1 MRQKIFLAFI
11 VSLLISITIHA
22 QSIFRLKY
30 HFTNTAKSVS
40 REAFLVRF
48 NNGTGFY
55 RVSFYDEVAKR
66 NIITEFQ
73 TEEHFEV
80 NKDGSVNT
88 NKLYLKGLNPKIID
102 GTKNSPYTSET
113 FSFQKDLKTG
123 IYEPSGVTTID
134 INGETEGVLLEK
146 PKLLAEED
154 LTKEFVSIFF
164 NENDQFYKNT
174 FNEQPDS
181 RGNEAKATKLYLIAV
196 SNTEAKDIGPSCLK
210 DQKRNIKTF
219 NTLAVFLGIQIII
232 NTVEGNNYSKAS
244 VEKVIDSLKP
254 SAADIVVFC
263 YSGHGFTIPKKNK
276 KQKFPNLDLRPMSTG
291 NYLDY
296 NLNVEDI
303 FNRIKRKGARFNLVI
318 SDCCND
324 DPNATNNIGNDIAQT
339 RDAGM
344 RWSMENCSTL
354 FMNEK
359 PMSILMTSS
368 SIGERAS
375 GSVQDGGFFSLYFKT
390 AMESHFSKFKTN
402 VTWNDIFNDAKIET
416 IKTAKAIYCPNIP
429 ENLCKKTQTPLYKI
443 MY

>member
-1 MRQKIFLAFI
+1 MKLKVFLAF
-11 VSLLISITIHA
+11 VVSITINTSVNA
-22 QSIFRLKY
+22 QSIFHLKY
-30 HFTNTAKSVS
+30 QFNKNAKAII
-40 REAFLVRF
+40 RQAFLVRF

-55 RVSFYDEVAKR
+55 RVSFYDAVVKR
-66 NIITEFQ
+66 NIITELQ
-73 TEEHFEV
+73 TEEHFEL
-80 NKDGSVNT
+80 NRDGTPNT
-88 NKLYLKGLNPKIID
+88 NKLYLKGSNPKIIE
-102 GTKNSPYTSET
+102 GTTTGLYASEV
-113 FSFQKDLKTG
+113 FSFQKNPLTG
-123 IYEPSGVTTID
+123 IYEPSGVSITDITGEVQGAFLENPKLVAEEELTID
-134 INGETEGVLLEK
+134 
-146 PKLLAEED
+146 
-154 LTKEFVSIFF
+154 FVSVFF
-164 NENDQFYKNT
+164 KETDQFYKNT

-181 RGNEAKATKLYLIAV
+181 RGNETKATKLYLIAV
-196 SNTEAKDIGPSCLK
+196 ANTEAKDIGSSCLK

-232 NTVEGNNYSKAS
+232 TTVEGNNYSKAS
-244 VEKVIDSLKP
+244 VDRLIDSLKP
-254 SAADIVVFC
+254 SASDIVVFC

-291 NYLDY
+291 NYLDH
-296 NLNVEDI
+296 NLNIEDI
-303 FNRIKRKGARFNLVI
+303 FNRIKKKGARFNLVI

-359 PMSILMTSS
+359 PMSVLMTSAS
-368 SIGERAS
+368 VGERAS

-402 VTWNDIFNDAKIET
+402 VSWNDVFNDAKLET
-416 IKTAKAIYCPNIP
+416 IKTAKAIYCPNVV

-443 MY
+443 TY